1 MPACE
6 RPPFVGLPKVLGVS
20 FRELSKATGRSLA
33 PGGFRFLLGLPCG
46 VETGVMKLFRFG
58 VFGCSLL
65 KDSFWLERVCR
76 GGGGT
81 GMILSCFPPC
91 EEGNKLVMK
100 LDMMSNCSWTSRSPA
115 AATSA
120 KAESR

>member
-1 MPACE
+1 VPACE
-6 RPPFVGLPKVLGVS
+6 RPVFVGLPKVFGVS
-20 FRELSKATGRSLA
+20 FIELSKATGRSLA

-58 VFGCSLL
+58 VFGRSLL
-65 KDSFWLERVCR
+65 KASFWLERVCR

-91 EEGNKLVMK
+91 EEGKRLVMK
-100 LDMMSNCSWTSRSPA
+100 LDMECKCSFA
-115 AATSA
+115 AASQ
-120 KAESR
+120 

>member
-6 RPPFVGLPKVLGVS
+6 RPVFVGLPKIFGVS

-46 VETGVMKLFRFG
+46 VETGVMKLFRLG
-58 VFGCSLL
+58 VFGLSLL
-65 KDSFWLERVCR
+65 KDSFCVERVCK

-81 GMILSCFPPC
+81 GMMFSCLPPC

-100 LDMMSNCSWTSRSPA
+100 LDIMCNRSRASRSPA
-115 AATSA
+115 AATST